1 LTKFSELGLAEPIQQ
16 AIADTGYTAPTP
28 IQAGV
33 IPAMLDGKDI
43 VGIAQTGTG
52 KTAAFVLPVLN
63 KLVNDDHKVGARRV
77 KTLMLVP
84 TRELATQ
91 IADGLKTY
99 GKKVSFNSTV
109 VVGGVKPGGQL
120 KALANGLDIV
130 IATPGRLLDHLN
142 TGAVR
147 LDKTTT
153 IILDEADQMLDL
165 GFMPAIRKIMA
176 KLPNTR
182 QTAMLSA
189 TMPAQI
195 RKLAEDFLHNPVEVS
210 VAPASKPIEKIDQS
224 VCMIPQNAKRAVL
237 VQLLADREV
246 ERAIVFTRTKHG
258 ADRVV
263 KHLDKAGLMSAAIHG
278 NKSQNNRQKTLKAF
292 RNGQMPILVAT
303 DVAARGIDI
312 DDVSHVINYEL
323 PNVSESYVHRIGRT
337 ARAGRSGV
345 AIALCDPS
353 ERKYLR
359 DIERLTKV
367 KLRVRDVSVE
377 DALEAEQAAQAMAA
391 SSRPAGREV
400 EVEQDEDEQ
409 REYRQRR
416 PNNNNKRRQSSG
428 QKPGQKQGGKPN
440 RQQDR
445 NQDRRRAD
453 SRSDGRPDS
462 RSGNRTDNRSDNR
475 SGKPAKKREEGA
487 DNKRR
492 NSAPSGDKPARAKK
506 PHYADRTQQRRN
518 RKQRNQ
524 QPGGNDNRQRQRQ
537 AG

>member
-1 LTKFSELGLAEPIQQ
+1 MTKFSELGLAEPIQD
-16 AIADTGYTAPTP
+16 AITKTGYTAPTP
-28 IQAGV
+28 IQAEV
-33 IPAMLDGKDI
+33 IPAMLDGKDV

-63 KLVNDDHKVGARRV
+63 KLVNDDHKVGPRRV

-91 IADGLKTY
+91 IADGLKIY
-99 GKKVSFNSTV
+99 GKNVSFNSTV

-153 IILDEADQMLDL
+153 VILDEADQMLDL

-189 TMPAQI
+189 TMPKQI
-195 RKLAEDFLHNPVEVS
+195 RMLANDFLHNPVEVS

-224 VCMIPQNAKRAVL
+224 VCMIPPNAKRAVL

-263 KHLDKAGLMSAAIHG
+263 KHLDKAGLMAAAIHG

-367 KLRVRDVSVE
+367 KLRVRDVSIE

-391 SSRPAGREV
+391 SNRPAGREV

-409 REYRQRR
+409 RERRQRR

-440 RQQDR
+440 RQQGR
-445 NQDRRRAD
+445 NQDRRQAD
-453 SRSDGRPDS
+453 SRSD
-462 RSGNRTDNRSDNR
+462 NRADNR

-506 PHYADRTQQRRN
+506 PFYTDRSQQRRN

-524 QPGGNDNRQRQRQ
+524 QSGGNDNRQRQRQ